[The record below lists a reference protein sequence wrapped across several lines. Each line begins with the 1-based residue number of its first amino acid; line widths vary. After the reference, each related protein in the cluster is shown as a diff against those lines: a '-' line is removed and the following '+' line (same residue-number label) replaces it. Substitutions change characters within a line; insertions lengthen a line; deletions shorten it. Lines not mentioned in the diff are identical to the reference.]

1 MTDPWEKWR
10 LALADPSKIGKGA
23 LAVHDGLP
31 WTGFFRVR
39 RKGQAWEP
47 VQFWQDETGVWC
59 AARSGQAVIPEN
71 IPDLW
76 LWACK
81 NPITEAA
88 FDRAVAGGGW
98 ADQPEQVAAS
108 GIGHNSAAAGE
119 ADPFDALMA
128 EFVGEKALVDN
139 ALKAP
144 LTTKDQADSEATLL
158 KRLRSIGN
166 RADQLHAVEKAP
178 LVVAV
183 KKVDARWREL
193 REQPAGYA
201 ELLKRRATVWLRE
214 QERLERERAA
224 QKAIEAERLRQEAE
238 EEARKANSPDAQ
250 REAGAKVAAAKEA
263 ERDAEF
269 RPPQAGPTGEKTSLR
284 TYRTGL
290 ITDFEAFLA
299 AIMDDEELKE
309 TAQRIANRLARQ
321 QRTVAGMEIIEE
333 KRAV

>member
-1 MTDPWEKWR
+1 MSDPWEKWR
-10 LALADPSKIGKGA
+10 LALADPSKIGKGP
-23 LAVHDGLP
+23 LAIHDGLP

-39 RKGQAWEP
+39 RKGEAWEP

-59 AARSGQAVIPEN
+59 AARSGHAVTPEA

-81 NPITEAA
+81 NPITEEA
-88 FDRAVAGGGW
+88 FDRAVAGNGW
-98 ADQPEQVAAS
+98 ADQPEKVTPT

-119 ADPFDALMA
+119 ADPHDELMA
-128 EFVGEKALVDN
+128 EFIGEKALVET

-144 LTTKDQADSEATLL
+144 LTTKDQADSEAVLL
-158 KRLRSIGN
+158 KRLRGIGN
-166 RADQLHAVEKAP
+166 RADNLHAVEKAP
-178 LVVAV
+178 LIVAG

-201 ELLKRRATVWLRE
+201 QLLKKRATVWLKE

-224 QKAIEAERLRQEAE
+224 KKAMEAERLRLEAE

-263 ERDAEF
+263 EREAEF
-269 RPPQAGPTGEKTSLR
+269 QRPQAGPTGEKTSLR
-284 TYRTGL
+284 TYRTGM

-299 AIMDDEELKE
+299 AIMDEEELKE
-309 TAQRIANRLARQ
+309 TAQRIANRYARLEK
-321 QRTVAGMEIIEE
+321 TVAGMEIIEE